1 MVIPKAFAGVPLQNP
16 VEVLHMDVERP
27 HLQYSPSCSVT
38 DYLQLVAELLCV
50 IEFRM
55 ITWNKLA
62 RGPSSLGISWG
73 TCWPVPTSSCQL
85 SSEWES
91 GPTRPE
97 DPEVLH
103 VAAALP
109 CGHRNSGPGPS
120 SWRAS

>member
-27 HLQYSPSCSVT
+27 HLQYSPGCSVT
-38 DYLQLVAELLCV
+38 DYLQLVPELLCV

-73 TCWPVPTSSCQL
+73 TCWPVP
-85 SSEWES
+85 
-91 GPTRPE
+91 
-97 DPEVLH
+97 
-103 VAAALP
+103 AAALP
-109 CGHRNSGPGPS
+109 CCHRNSGPGPCININGVS
-120 SWRAS
+120 TTHKSNWHFE